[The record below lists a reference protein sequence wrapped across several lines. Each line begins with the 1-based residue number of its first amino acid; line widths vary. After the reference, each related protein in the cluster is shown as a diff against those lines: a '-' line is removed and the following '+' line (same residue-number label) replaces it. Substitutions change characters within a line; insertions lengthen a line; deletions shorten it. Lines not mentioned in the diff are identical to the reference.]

1 MPDTVMCVKTEK
13 LIISVGLCSC
23 LNEALMLNQG
33 YTAHTNILALQ
44 ATSLNGL
51 LDPDSPRLAM
61 AKGTYCFLDYD

>member
-51 LDPDSPRLAM
+51 LDPDSP
-61 AKGTYCFLDYD
+61 